1 MTTTLRV
8 LRTFAMALAVA
19 LYATAASPQS
29 FGDIWLATV
38 DAEREPQVHDHQ
50 EHAYDAAALPGSP
63 GDEMMSGM
71 MSGMRKRHEDAMTR
85 GAAMDDRI
93 NTLVADVNMFTG
105 EFKVVVMAALL
116 TAIVQR
122 QSVMRDEMR
131 QMHGE
136 MMGRMMERHESAA
149 SPAASLDEESSWGE
163 FLLGGDVHVSVAE
176 AASPDQEPGTLCAPT
191 P

>member
-1 MTTTLRV
+1 MTSRFRV
-8 LRTFAMALAVA
+8 LPTFAMAAAIA

-29 FGDIWLATV
+29 FGDVWLATV
-38 DAEREPQVHDHQ
+38 DADREPQVHVHQ
-50 EHAYDAAALPGSP
+50 EHAHDAASLPASP

-71 MSGMRKRHEDAMTR
+71 MKRHEDAMTR

-105 EFKVVVMAALL
+105 EFKVVAMAALL

-136 MMGRMMERHESAA
+136 MMGRTMERRESAA
-149 SPAASLDEESSWGE
+149 LPAASLDEEAGWGG
-163 FLLGGDVHVSVAE
+163 FLLGGDVHLSVAE
-176 AASPDQEPGTLCAPT
+176 AASLDEEPGTLCAPT
-191 P
+191 R